1 MAMGSNL
8 EQLLQQLRVTG
19 RKLTEESPVR
29 FLRPFQRQLDGV
41 QHILREPHIK
51 FLCFFMS
58 SFIGD
63 VFYNLAG
70 DVPPDEDI
78 YQARSEVL
86 TRMGKALIALAENIE
101 SEAYDKCY
109 DCYVDLVNFY
119 ISKIE
124 KLNQRID

>member
-1 MAMGSNL
+1 MGNNL
-8 EQLLQQLRVTG
+8 DQLLQQLRVTG

-29 FLRPFQRQLDGV
+29 FLRPFQRQLDDF
-41 QHILREPHIK
+41 QDIFQERHIK

-70 DVPPDEDI
+70 DVPPDEDVH
-78 YQARSEVL
+78 QARSEVL

-101 SEAYDKCY
+101 SKAYDKCY
-109 DCYVDLVNFY
+109 DCYVDLANFY
-119 ISKIE
+119 VRKIE
-124 KLNQRID
+124 ELNQRID